1 VKPKILITGAS
12 GFIGKKFIDSLAN
25 IDNEIEIIINLRK
38 NSINYFSNKGYR
50 IIYNNIVNDF
60 IFDEQIDA
68 LFHIASEKQEIDKMW
83 LTNYVGTKNIL
94 KWAIKS
100 GTKKIIYLSSIS
112 VFGNNHDK
120 NISESSKCIPVNIY
134 GKTKYNAER
143 LVLDACQ
150 KNSIQYLILRPSN
163 VIDIKSKHGYP
174 LLQFIRSIKNGYFF
188 YFKNPKKVYLNYII
202 VENIVQIM
210 KSLITL
216 NNKSGIYILNNPIK
230 LNKFVDTIA
239 EALQIKSP
247 KRIIPY
253 VIGQQIGILCDLFQ
267 YLLKIQ
273 IPFQSNRLIELTDE
287 RQYKGDLVKNE
298 ILSINNNDLIKDI
311 KNLTTR
317 YIKEGLI

>member
-1 VKPKILITGAS
+1 MKPKILITGAS

-50 IIYNNIVNDF
+50 IIYNDIVKDF
-60 IFDEQIDA
+60 IFDEQIDV
-68 LFHIASEKQEIDKMW
+68 LFHIASEKQKIDKMW
-83 LTNYVGTKNIL
+83 LTNYVGTKNVL
-94 KWAIKS
+94 RWAIKS

-150 KNSIQYLILRPSN
+150 KNSIKYLILRPSN

-202 VENIVQIM
+202 VENVVQIM
-210 KSLITL
+210 QSLITL

-230 LNKFVDTIA
+230 LNKLVDTIA

-253 VIGQQIGILCDLFQ
+253 VIGRQIGILCDLFQ

-273 IPFQSNRLIELTDE
+273 MPFQSNRLIELTNE

>member
-1 VKPKILITGAS
+1 MKPKILITGAS

-50 IIYNNIVNDF
+50 IIYNDIVKDF
-60 IFDEQIDA
+60 IFDEQIDV
-68 LFHIASEKQEIDKMW
+68 LFHIASEKQKIDKMW
-83 LTNYVGTKNIL
+83 LTNYVGTKNVL
-94 KWAIKS
+94 RWAIKS

-150 KNSIQYLILRPSN
+150 KNSIKYLILRPSN

-202 VENIVQIM
+202 VENVVQIM

-230 LNKFVDTIA
+230 LNKLVDTIA

-253 VIGQQIGILCDLFQ
+253 VIGRQIGILCDLFQ

-273 IPFQSNRLIELTDE
+273 MPFQSNRLIELTNE

>member
-1 VKPKILITGAS
+1 MKPKILITGAS

-287 RQYKGDLVKNE
+287 RQYKADLVKNE

>member
-1 VKPKILITGAS
+1 MKPKILITGAS

>member
-1 VKPKILITGAS
+1 MKPKILITGAS

-83 LTNYVGTKNIL
+83 LTNYVGTKNVL

-298 ILSINNNDLIKDI
+298 ILPINNNDLIKDI

>member
-1 VKPKILITGAS
+1 MKPKILVTGAS

>member
-1 VKPKILITGAS
+1 MKPKILITGAS

-83 LTNYVGTKNIL
+83 LTNYVGTKNVL

-188 YFKNPKKVYLNYII
+188 YFKNPKKVYLNYLI

-298 ILSINNNDLIKDI
+298 ILPINNNDLIKDI